1 MYAIFKF
8 LTASPTPNTPKPSI
22 FDFTGKAKWDAWATA
37 GKTYQERPADAESR
51 YLEIARNLGWSEGK
65 EAEVE
70 TPANVGNST
79 ANEEED
85 IWDSDSEVK
94 ARKGESAIMG
104 RITSTMVVEDD
115 ETSSA
120 LSNIAI
126 AGDVDGL
133 QSYLEVHPD
142 VDVNARDENVSP
154 GRSICPP
161 MSPADGC
168 TGIYSAAPG
177 CRQGKS

>member
-1 MYAIFKF
+1 M
-8 LTASPTPNTPKPSI
+8 
-22 FDFTGKAKWDAWATA
+22 
-37 GKTYQERPADAESR
+37 
-51 YLEIARNLGWSEGK
+51 EIARNLGWSEGK

-154 GRSICPP
+154 GRNICPP
-161 MSPADGC
+161 MSPAEGC